1 MDASPADFKTVCG
14 ALLRRPGW
22 VRFPSIPVKFREM
35 TAKMSQEDIKIHGDA
50 GLSDCH
56 RAIVTM
62 RRSAKT
68 GRHYRWHLAVC
79 RT

>member
-1 MDASPADFKTVCG
+1 
-14 ALLRRPGW
+14 
-22 VRFPSIPVKFREM
+22 M
-35 TAKMSQEDIKIHGDA
+35 TAKMSQEDIEIHGDA